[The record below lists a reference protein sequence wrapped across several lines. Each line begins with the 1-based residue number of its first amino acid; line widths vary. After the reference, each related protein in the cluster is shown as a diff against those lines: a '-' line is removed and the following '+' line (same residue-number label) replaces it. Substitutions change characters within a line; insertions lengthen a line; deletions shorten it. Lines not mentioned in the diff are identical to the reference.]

1 MYCRCSYA
9 TIEQSKLVWSFHL
22 QRALN
27 WRNTSTKEGE
37 AEKSN
42 FQELLT
48 SDGQKV
54 HQRFKVQTN
63 GIIGAVT
70 DHREFQLENPP
81 WDVYHLTFWV
91 WKGGTLRELTPPS
104 EQAKIGKR
112 VRQVLNAIFNPTQMV
127 FQGKRRLAGTSAQYV
142 QTTGRCPALK
152 ASLLSG
158 TETNMVREQ
167 NNYHVLKEA
176 L

>member
-1 MYCRCSYA
+1 M
-9 TIEQSKLVWSFHL
+9 
-22 QRALN
+22 
-27 WRNTSTKEGE
+27 
-37 AEKSN
+37 
-42 FQELLT
+42 
-48 SDGQKV
+48 
-54 HQRFKVQTN
+54 
-63 GIIGAVT
+63 
-70 DHREFQLENPP
+70 
-81 WDVYHLTFWV
+81 
-91 WKGGTLRELTPPS
+91 RELTPPS

-167 NNYHVLKEA
+167 KNYFFLKKPFNFKKTFLTSQPYTYTKQVTIDIRTRNDIALWEHFVLIHVHLNP
-176 L
+176 LGHLCIH